1 MLFKATYTPR
11 NAAAL
16 RRRVARLQRLKCK
29 IDVALMNEGARLAA
43 QQKAVVILDVDSD
56 VIAQATNA
64 ANGGTD
70 SGEAAARV
78 DFHGK
83 HFYCAYDELSDIQQF
98 TGEEEE
104 QPHTFKDAFQLDRE
118 QKQRNA
124 EYHKKIFDA
133 RREHARQLIGG
144 AVTTYRID
152 EIK

>member
-16 RRRVARLQRLKCK
+16 RRRVARLQRLKCR
-29 IDVALMNEGARLAA
+29 IDVALMNDSARLAA
-43 QQKAVVILDVDSD
+43 QQKAVVILDVDQD
-56 VIAQATNA
+56 VIAQATTA

-83 HFYCAYDELSDIQQF
+83 HFYCAYDELSNVQKY
-98 TGEEEE
+98 TGEE
-104 QPHTFKDAFQLDRE
+104 QPREFKDAFQLDRE

-124 EYHKKIFDA
+124 EYHKSIFDA